1 MRQQG
6 ARSRDQQS
14 NKRTSWRVVNVRQTM
29 LDKYR
34 RTAGCPGCAGIGQHT
49 EECRARIEQ
58 AMVDKGGARI
68 KLETDASI
76 EKRKFGEQDIN
87 PGGASCLTADTH
99 RRRESEQGFSAEMRV
114 YWRSVLLRS
123 TSSCVT
129 RHLSTSAEVAL
140 H

>member
-1 MRQQG
+1 M
-6 ARSRDQQS
+6 
-14 NKRTSWRVVNVRQTM
+14 VNVRQNI
-29 LDKYR
+29 LDKYG

-58 AMVDKGGARI
+58 AMVDKGDAV
-68 KLETDASI
+68 KLDTSGNQEEIVQEPVASF
-76 EKRKFGEQDIN
+76 EKRKIGEQDVN
-87 PGGASCLTADTH
+87 PGGASSLTADTP